1 MILKNKV
8 PFSRVLQ
15 PNTVRPYQI
24 QPPLH
29 FITITLWNRH
39 FHYLITKNS
48 QYPTPQCSRKNRKNM
63 FNFNSIKCKN
73 RITYIHIHLSA
84 CMYMYASRICTD
96 FFLLSF
102 FLYCRYCRWEK
113 GIEEESF
120 FLFVFSLWPG
130 WLVLLSVKR
139 DTDWATAYL
148 RKKLGRQNDLI
159 VKMTLLPF
167 FIFNN
172 KSGIFELC
180 PFSPLKVNCK
190 IASLVP
196 NLWF

>member
-1 MILKNKV
+1 MYVYVCIKN
-8 PFSRVLQ
+8 
-15 PNTVRPYQI
+15 
-24 QPPLH
+24 LH
-29 FITITLWNRH
+29 RF
-39 FHYLITKNS
+39 
-48 QYPTPQCSRKNRKNM
+48 
-63 FNFNSIKCKN
+63 
-73 RITYIHIHLSA
+73 LS
-84 CMYMYASRICTD
+84 S
-96 FFLLSF
+96 FFLSF
-102 FLYCRYCRWEK
+102 FIVGIAGEK
-113 GIEEESF
+113 RELRRNPFF
-120 FLFVFSLWPG
+120 FLFSLSGLAG
-130 WLVLLSVKR
+130 WFYSLLKG
-139 DTDWATAYL
+139 TQIGATAYL